1 MPTTMKLT
9 IFSRLLIGYLIIFI
23 LVIGMSAY
31 AIFQMAQINEVTQ
44 SILTINNRMI
54 DSATKLSEII
64 FSQVRYERKFII
76 SKDEAFYHE
85 LLQLKSDFDRY
96 LNEMMSLADSSQ
108 TRIFLNNIKGSYQN
122 YQSLFQDEL
131 KYLRTGG

>member
-1 MPTTMKLT
+1 MANCSPEMARSKMKLT

-31 AIFQMAQINEVTQ
+31 AIFQMTQINQVTQ

-76 SKDEAFYHE
+76 SKDEAFYDE

-108 TRIFLNNIKGSYQN
+108 TSSFFEQHQGFLSKLPIPVSG
-122 YQSLFQDEL
+122 
-131 KYLRTGG
+131 

>member
-1 MPTTMKLT
+1 MKLT

-31 AIFQMAQINEVTQ
+31 AISQMTQINQVTQ

-108 TRIFLNNIKGSYQN
+108 TRIF
-122 YQSLFQDEL
+122 
-131 KYLRTGG
+131 

>member
-1 MPTTMKLT
+1 MPLWYIKNINLFSNHDSPEMKLT
-9 IFSRLLIGYLIIFI
+9 IFSRLLIGYFIIFA

-64 FSQVRYERKFII
+64 FSRSDTKGNLLFLRMKLFTMSFCN
-76 SKDEAFYHE
+76 SKSILIDT
-85 LLQLKSDFDRY
+85 LWR
-96 LNEMMSLADSSQ
+96 
-108 TRIFLNNIKGSYQN
+108 
-122 YQSLFQDEL
+122 
-131 KYLRTGG
+131 